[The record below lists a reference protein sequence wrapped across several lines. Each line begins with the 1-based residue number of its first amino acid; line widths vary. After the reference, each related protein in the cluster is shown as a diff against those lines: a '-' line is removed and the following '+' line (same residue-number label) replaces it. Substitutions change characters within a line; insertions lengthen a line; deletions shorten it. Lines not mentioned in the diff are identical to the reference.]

1 MTGMNCNWAARDEV
15 FEQYVRDALAPDER
29 DAFEEHF
36 FACEACFDKLRTCQ
50 ALQLELGAI
59 SAEAPA
65 PRTVRKSAWRWVWVP
80 AAASLA
86 VAAGLAM
93 WPRNPDPGPAVA
105 EPEAAVAT
113 AAPQPAAAPAAPVQ
127 EPPAQAGTSVA
138 QPARQPVVAL
148 SVLARVEP
156 PVYIPLTLRG
166 PHDEAVEKF
175 DAAMRRYAEGDFA
188 GALPGLASAAGLNP
202 KAANAVF
209 FLAVCQLLT
218 DRPEDAVEGF
228 QRTIALGESPYLE
241 EAHFYLAKTRLR
253 QGDVAAARLELE
265 RTIRRRGR
273 LEADARTLLAQLG
286 QITAGKNLPRR
297 N

>member
-1 MTGMNCNWAARDEV
+1 MNCKWTARDEV

-59 SAEAPA
+59 SAEAPT
-65 PRTVRKSAWRWVWVP
+65 PQTLRKSARRWVWVP
-80 AAASLA
+80 AAASLV

-93 WPRNPDPGPAVA
+93 WPRNPAPGPALA
-105 EPEAAVAT
+105 EPEAAVA
-113 AAPQPAAAPAAPVQ
+113 AVAPQPAAAPAVPVP

-138 QPARQPVVAL
+138 QPDQQPVVAL

-156 PVYIPLTLRG
+156 PIYIPLVLRG
-166 PHDEAVEKF
+166 PRDEAVEKF
-175 DAAMRRYAEGDFA
+175 DVAMRRYAEGDFA
-188 GALPGLASAAGLNP
+188 GALPGLASAAELNP
-202 KAANAVF
+202 KAANVVF

-253 QGDVAAARLELE
+253 QGDVAAARQELE

-273 LEADARTLLAQLG
+273 LETDARTLLAQFG
-286 QITAGKNLPRR
+286 QITAGKDQPRR

>member
-1 MTGMNCNWAARDEV
+1 MNCKWTARDEV
-15 FEQYVRDALAPDER
+15 FEQYVRDALARDER

-59 SAEAPA
+59 SAEAPT
-65 PRTVRKSAWRWVWVP
+65 PQTLRKSAWRWVWVP
-80 AAASLA
+80 AAASLV

-93 WPRNPDPGPAVA
+93 WPRNPAPGPALA
-105 EPEAAVAT
+105 EPEAAVA
-113 AAPQPAAAPAAPVQ
+113 AVAPQPAAAPAVPVP

-138 QPARQPVVAL
+138 QPDQQPVVAL

-156 PVYIPLTLRG
+156 PIYIPLVLRG
-166 PHDEAVEKF
+166 PRDEAVEKF

-188 GALPGLASAAGLNP
+188 GALPGLASAAELNP
-202 KAANAVF
+202 KAASAVF

-218 DRPEDAVEGF
+218 GRPDTAVEGF

-241 EAHFYLAKTRLR
+241 EAHFYLAKARLR
-253 QGDVAAARLELE
+253 QGDVAAARQELE

-273 LEADARTLLAQLG
+273 LETDARALLAQLG
-286 QITAGKNLPRR
+286 QITAGKHQPPRD
-297 N
+297 

>member
-1 MTGMNCNWAARDEV
+1 MNCNWTARDEV

-65 PRTVRKSAWRWVWVP
+65 PQTVRKSAWRWVWVP
-80 AAASLA
+80 AAASLV

-127 EPPAQAGTSVA
+127 EPSAQAGTPVS

-166 PHDEAVEKF
+166 PRDEAAEKF
-175 DAAMRRYAEGDFA
+175 DAAMRRYADGDFA
-188 GALPGLASAAGLNP
+188 GALPGLASAARLNP

-253 QGDVAAARLELE
+253 QGDVAAARQELE

-273 LEADARTLLAQLG
+273 LETEARTLLAQLG
-286 QITAGKNLPRR
+286 PITAGEDQPRR

>member
-1 MTGMNCNWAARDEV
+1 MNCKWTARDEV

-59 SAEAPA
+59 SAEAPT
-65 PRTVRKSAWRWVWVP
+65 PQTLRKSAWRWVWVP
-80 AAASLA
+80 AAASLV

-93 WPRNPDPGPAVA
+93 WPRNPAPGPALA
-105 EPEAAVAT
+105 EPEAAVA
-113 AAPQPAAAPAAPVQ
+113 AVAPQPAAAPAVPVP

-138 QPARQPVVAL
+138 QPDQQPVVAL

-156 PVYIPLTLRG
+156 PIYIPLVLRG
-166 PHDEAVEKF
+166 PRDEAVEKF

-188 GALPGLASAAGLNP
+188 GALPGLASAAELNP
-202 KAANAVF
+202 KAASAVF

-218 DRPEDAVEGF
+218 GRPDTAVEGF

-241 EAHFYLAKTRLR
+241 EAHFYLAKARLR
-253 QGDVAAARLELE
+253 QGDVAAARQELE

-273 LEADARTLLAQLG
+273 LETDARALLAQLG
-286 QITAGKNLPRR
+286 QITAGKRQPPRD
-297 N
+297 

>member
-1 MTGMNCNWAARDEV
+1 
-15 FEQYVRDALAPDER
+15 
-29 DAFEEHF
+29 
-36 FACEACFDKLRTCQ
+36 
-50 ALQLELGAI
+50 
-59 SAEAPA
+59 
-65 PRTVRKSAWRWVWVP
+65 
-80 AAASLA
+80 
-86 VAAGLAM
+86 
-93 WPRNPDPGPAVA
+93 
-105 EPEAAVAT
+105 
-113 AAPQPAAAPAAPVQ
+113 
-127 EPPAQAGTSVA
+127 VA
-138 QPARQPVVAL
+138 QPAQQPVVAL

-156 PVYIPLTLRG
+156 PIYIPLVLRG
-166 PHDEAVEKF
+166 PRDEAVEKF

-202 KAANAVF
+202 QAANAVF

-253 QGDVAAARLELE
+253 QGDVAAARQELE

-273 LEADARTLLAQLG
+273 LETDARALLAQFG
-286 QITAGKNLPRR
+286 QISAGKDLPRR